1 MDLERVGVDGN
12 SWGGY
17 ISLHTALEH
26 PEMYRASAIS
36 VPETDLLDHVHWI
49 EWQLGTPEDNPDAYV
64 SGALQNR
71 ASELSSDLLIVAGTS
86 DANVPVS
93 NTMKLLDALA
103 EHGKDYQL
111 VMFPGTNHP
120 HQGRGDRYA
129 YAVERIRRFFSETL
143 KQTDRSK

>member
-1 MDLERVGVDGN
+1 
-12 SWGGY
+12 
-17 ISLHTALEH
+17 
-26 PEMYRASAIS
+26 
-36 VPETDLLDHVHWI
+36 
-49 EWQLGTPEDNPDAYV
+49 PEDNPEAYV

-129 YAVERIRRFFSETL
+129 YAVERIRQFFSEIL